1 MQPGS
6 RHVFRTGLAIEIP
19 PGTYGQIAARSSL
32 ALKGIL
38 VLGGVIDQDYR
49 GEVKI
54 ILANY
59 SERDVFIEPQS
70 RVAQIII

>member
-1 MQPGS
+1 
-6 RHVFRTGLAIEIP
+6 
-19 PGTYGQIAARSSL
+19 
-32 ALKGIL
+32 
-38 VLGGVIDQDYR
+38 GVIDQDYR